1 MKRMGIIGCGWL
13 GLRIASH
20 FYSSYKIYATTTSAI
35 NKNKLCSLGFETIAV
50 KFSDDEIMPGQK
62 NCGIINHLDA
72 IIITVPFSKQTNI
85 KHLEK
90 RFENM
95 SLFISGFK
103 KHLFLMSSIGI
114 YPQIDTDIE
123 EDTFDEDDL
132 DQNILFVENLI
143 KSKFPQL
150 NILRLG
156 GLMGDD
162 RIFSKYKVS
171 DLNQIV
177 NHVHY
182 NDICLVINQMID
194 ENVSGK
200 TYNVVAP
207 LHPRKIDIINYQKGI
222 QAEIEFE
229 SQLRGRKIL
238 TNRLERDLNFKFT
251 NLDPRKFE

>member
-1 MKRMGIIGCGWL
+1 MKKMGIIGCGWL
-13 GLRIASH
+13 GFRIASH
-20 FYSSYKIYATTTSAI
+20 FYSDYKIYATTTSAI
-35 NKNKLCSLGFETIAV
+35 NKNKLCSSGFETIAI
-50 KFSDDEIMPGQK
+50 KFSDDEITHGQRA
-62 NCGIINHLDA
+62 CGIINNLDA

-85 KHLEK
+85 KQLEN
-90 RFENM
+90 RFENL
-95 SLFISGFK
+95 SLLISGFK
-103 KHLFLMSSIGI
+103 KHIFLMSSIGI

-123 EDTFDEDDL
+123 EDTFEEDDL

-162 RIFSKYKVS
+162 RVLSKYKIS
-171 DLNQIV
+171 DLDQIV

-182 NDICLVINQMID
+182 NDICLVINQMME

-207 LHPRKIDIINYQKGI
+207 LHPMKIDVINYQKGI
-222 QAEIEFE
+222 QDEIQCE

-238 TNRLERDLNFKFT
+238 TNRLERDLNYKFT
-251 NLDPRKFE
+251 NPDPRKFQ